1 VSKERVM
8 PFLETIGEAS
18 AEGDV
23 AVIYARD
30 IERMG
35 YLPKYS
41 RLFSLHPEA
50 YDAWRGL
57 IGSIA
62 RPMDERRYE
71 LATVGAASRL
81 RSTYCSL
88 AHGKILAD
96 KFFGPEQ
103 VRDIVV
109 SPDTSALD
117 EVETLVFGLAAK
129 VADDATTVSE
139 HDIERLR
146 AAGLSDR
153 EIFDVVLAAAARS
166 FFSKVLDAT
175 GTLADSVYNDLDPD
189 LRRVLTVGRPVEGG

>member
-1 VSKERVM
+1 MM
-8 PFLETIGEAS
+8 PFLETIGETS

-30 IERMG
+30 TARMG
-35 YLPKYS
+35 YLPNYS

-50 YDAWRGL
+50 YEAWRGL
-57 IGSIA
+57 ISAIA

-96 KFFGPEQ
+96 KFYGPEQ
-103 VRDIVV
+103 VRDIIV
-109 SPDTSALD
+109 SPETSALD
-117 EVETLVFGLAAK
+117 EVDTLIFGFAAK

-153 EIFDVVLAAAARS
+153 EILDVVLAAAARS

-175 GTLADSVYNDLDPD
+175 GTLADSVYNDLDPA
-189 LRRVLTVGRPVEGG
+189 LRRALTVGRPVEGG

>member
-1 VSKERVM
+1 M
-8 PFLETIGEAS
+8 PFLETVGEES

-23 AVIYARD
+23 AVNYARD
-30 IERMG
+30 IERLG
-35 YLPKYS
+35 YLPNYT

-57 IGSIA
+57 IAAIA
-62 RPMDERRYE
+62 RPMDQRRYE
-71 LATVGAASRL
+71 LVTVGAAGRL
-81 RSTYCSL
+81 RSTYCTL

-109 SPDTSALD
+109 SPEASALD
-117 EVETLVFGLAAK
+117 EVDTLVVGLAAK
-129 VADDATTVSE
+129 VADDATTVTKD
-139 HDIERLR
+139 DIERLR
-146 AAGLSDR
+146 AAGLGDR

-175 GTLADSVYNDLDPD
+175 GTLADSIYNDLDPE
-189 LRRVLTVGRPVEGG
+189 LRQVLTVGRPIEGS